1 MIRRNDEYKIDVRE
15 QMRGGNGTVKIENFV
30 SAAEMNDKGRL
41 LGKIILEPGSSIGYH
56 IHEHDAEIF
65 HIIKGIAQYTDGD
78 KTVTVNAGDTMVCP
92 TGTGHSIANEGD
104 ETVELIAVIVY
115 E

>member
-1 MIRRNDEYKIDVRE
+1 MIRKMSEYSVDIRE

-30 SAAEMNDKGRL
+30 SAAELNEKGRL
-41 LGKIILEPGSSIGYH
+41 FGKIILEPGCSIGYH
-56 IHEHDAEIF
+56 VHEADSEIF
-65 HIIKGIAQYTDGD
+65 YLIKGTAQYNDGGEV
-78 KTVTVNAGDTMVCP
+78 KTVTAGDTMICP

-104 ETVELIAVIVY
+104 ETVELVALIVY

>member
-1 MIRRNDEYKIDVRE
+1 MVRNYDEYKVDIRE

-30 SAAEMNDKGRL
+30 NADELNNKGRL
-41 LGKIILEPGSSIGYH
+41 FGKIILEPGSSIGYH

-65 HIIKGIAQYTDGD
+65 HIIKGTAQYTDGD
-78 KTVTVNAGDTMVCP
+78 KIVAVTAGDSMICP
-92 TGTGHSIANEGD
+92 TGTGHSISNEGD
-104 ETVELIAVIVY
+104 ETVELIALIVY